1 MAVKLNKGE
10 LTKQS
15 LLIGARTV
23 FNQHGL
29 LLTLNELAKRL
40 NVSVS
45 KISNHFPT
53 KEHLFV
59 EMSKEYD
66 RELDVLMQKFDW
78 QDKVDF
84 QKLYELIGQIMTF
97 QENYRSLLIYACS
110 AGLNKNIF
118 SHQVTES
125 WNKRLKGLDEL
136 FELLVGA
143 GLLQKDLL
151 EKNKNEILRI
161 HFVNLLT
168 TWLVSYTL
176 YEKGKPVKATKV
188 LYQKTVLH
196 CFADFS
202 TVKGK
207 SQILSILNS
216 NT

>member
-1 MAVKLNKGE
+1 
-10 LTKQS
+10 
-15 LLIGARTV
+15 
-23 FNQHGL
+23 
-29 LLTLNELAKRL
+29 
-40 NVSVS
+40 
-45 KISNHFPT
+45 
-53 KEHLFV
+53 
-59 EMSKEYD
+59 
-66 RELDVLMQKFDW
+66 
-78 QDKVDF
+78 
-84 QKLYELIGQIMTF
+84 
-97 QENYRSLLIYACS
+97 
-110 AGLNKNIF
+110 
-118 SHQVTES
+118 
-125 WNKRLKGLDEL
+125 LKGLDEL